1 MFPWGVVGLYKELSI
16 PTAHHTLSPSPPSP
30 SPSPPLFFTVTE
42 MAAGKEESVVG
53 HGEAQKA
60 VTEFDAPKKK
70 GRNKFSIA
78 CTILASMTSILLGYG
93 EFRIGCLFFREN
105 RR

>member
-1 MFPWGVVGLYKELSI
+1 
-16 PTAHHTLSPSPPSP
+16 
-30 SPSPPLFFTVTE
+30 

-53 HGEAQKA
+53 HGEPQKA

-93 EFRIGCLFFREN
+93 EFRTGCLFSGKIEDNFLSDWYLFF
-105 RR
+105 